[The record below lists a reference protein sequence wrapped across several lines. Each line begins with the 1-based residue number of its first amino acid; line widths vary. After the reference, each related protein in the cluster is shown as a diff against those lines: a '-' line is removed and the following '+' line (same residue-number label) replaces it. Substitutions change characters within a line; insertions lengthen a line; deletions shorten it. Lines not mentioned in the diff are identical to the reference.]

1 MSLLTQTRNMSQLTQ
16 PESDMLLLTQT
27 WSNIPLLQ
35 GIWNCILQY
44 ETWLRSPL
52 FPVLFSLSVYL
63 SFCSPFVLLD
73 LLSSRVELVRR
84 YKIQQKPVTLRMMWN
99 CLALSLYNHMVYIF
113 PLSVLHW
120 YWRPVIYP
128 AEAPDFLEVIGH
140 LVSCLLLF
148 DFQYFIWHLLHHK
161 VPWLYRTFHKV
172 HHKHTSTFAL
182 TTEYSG
188 AWETLSL
195 GLFAAMNPMLLGCHP
210 FTEMLFHILN
220 MWLSVEDHCGYD
232 LPWAT
237 HRLVPFGLYGG
248 APHHDLH
255 HQKFKAN
262 YAPYFTHWDK
272 LFGTLH
278 SE

>member
-1 MSLLTQTRNMSQLTQ
+1 MCEIRNESMAQSSVSQ
-16 PESDMLLLTQT
+16 
-27 WSNIPLLQ
+27 IQ
-35 GIWNCILQY
+35 GIWDYVRQY

-52 FPVLFSLSVYL
+52 FPVFFSLTVYL
-63 SFCSPFVLLD
+63 GFCLPFVLLD

-84 YKIQQKPVTLRMMWN
+84 YKIQQKPVTLRMMWT
-99 CLALSLYNHMVYIF
+99 CLALSLYNHTVYIF

-128 AEAPDFLEVIGH
+128 TDAPGVLEVIGH
-140 LVSCLLLF
+140 LISCLLLF

-182 TTEYSG
+182 TTEYSS

-237 HRLVPFGLYGG
+237 HRIIPFGLYGG